1 MHDQRSHQW
10 EGGAPGPWDGPR
22 AAGASGGRG
31 CCERVSLGLISR
43 TGEEIMRFAKTLFAC
58 ACTQVIILNAP
69 LGSGLVWKA
78 ASVFLPASTRQKIAI
93 LPRGGHGQAELLR
106 LACAR
111 LASSPA
117 MTRRAGM
124 APSVPAS
131 ARQVDQRPL
140 PVWPRTCAGSRPA
153 VMCLCACG
161 RLTRRGRGQGRER

>member
-106 LACAR
+106 LVRPACLLPRHDAPRWHGAQRAR
-111 LASSPA
+111 IC
-117 MTRRAGM
+117 
-124 APSVPAS
+124 APGRPEAS
-131 ARQVDQRPL
+131 ACLAPNMRRL
-140 PVWPRTCAGSRPA
+140 PARSHVSVRLWAPHPARTRTG
-153 VMCLCACG
+153 
-161 RLTRRGRGQGRER
+161 